1 MPRLSAVCVSQLA
14 TRAGWEPWKHEL
26 RPNGMALAGPFLGTE
41 ARARGLVTRR
51 TLRSRHD
58 QVHRD
63 VYVPKGEELTPIT
76 RAQAAWLWSGR
87 EAIAAGFSAAALYG
101 TQWIDP
107 QLPAKLYRR
116 NGKPVEGIVIHR
128 DELSEDETRRNS
140 RHPGDHAGPHGVR
153 PRPPRP
159 PLASAHRGR
168 RPDERDPAAVIG
180 RPTVSRAA

>member
-1 MPRLSAVCVSQLA
+1 MESSVGWPLESRFSALCVSQLA
-14 TRAGWEPWKHEL
+14 TRAGLEPCK
-26 RPNGMALAGPFLGTE
+26 
-41 ARARGLVTRR
+41 
-51 TLRSRHD
+51 
-58 QVHRD
+58 Q
-63 VYVPKGEELTPIT
+63 GEQLTPIT
-76 RAQAAWLWSGR
+76 RAQAAGLWSGR

-107 QLPAKLYRR
+107 QLPAELYRR

-140 RHPGDHAGPHGVR
+140 RHTGDHAGPHGVR

-168 RPDERDPAAVIG
+168 RPGERDPAAVIG